1 MIYTQKIQHAIR
13 FAIKTHEEYQ
23 KQKRKGKD
31 VPYITHPLTVGL
43 ILAAA
48 GTTEDIIIAGILHD
62 TIEDSIEEKKVTKEM
77 IVERFG
83 ENVYELVLSVTE
95 QDKSLS
101 WDERKA
107 EAIEHIKN
115 YSNASLLLKSADVIS
130 NISETLN
137 DYEKEGEEIFKRFN
151 APKEKILES
160 YIKSTEAILNKW
172 SENPLVNDIKEILEK
187 VRCLSSNY
195 SEPKTHVISGEEFI
209 LIGDAVEPFFKNV
222 GPSEP
227 PQFVLI
233 TGGTGAGK
241 TTLRREKFNEGYVN
255 FDFAEISRAV
265 EKVIG
270 ENHPRL
276 IEYSFWGC
284 DIVFKECILEKKNI
298 VVEIIGD
305 NYDQIS
311 ILINKMKEVGYEIQ
325 LIPVICDISE
335 AYKRH
340 TKATKEDK
348 DYMSS
353 YFSDELT
360 LLSIYTYFG
369 LGKVPSN
376 REN

>member
-31 VPYITHPLTVGL
+31 VPYITHPLTVGI
-43 ILAAA
+43 ILAKGGAS
-48 GTTEDIIIAGILHD
+48 EEVIIAGILHD
-62 TIEDSIEEKKVTKEM
+62 TIEDSIDEKKVTKEM
-77 IVERFG
+77 ITERFG
-83 ENVYELVLSVTE
+83 EKVYELVLSVTE
-95 QDKSLS
+95 QNKSLS
-101 WDERKA
+101 WEERKA
-107 EAIEHIKN
+107 EALEHIKTF
-115 YSNASLLLKSADVIS
+115 SNDSLLLKSADIIS

-137 DYEKEGEEIFKRFN
+137 DYKKEGEEIFKRFN
-151 APKEKILES
+151 APKDKILES
-160 YIKSTEAILNKW
+160 YIKSTEAIINRW
-172 SENPLVNDIKEILEK
+172 NENPLVADLKDILNK
-187 VRCLSSNY
+187 VRDINSKY
-195 SEPKTHVISGEEFI
+195 GEPKTHVISGEEFI
-209 LIGDAVEPFFKNV
+209 QIANAVEPFFKDV

-241 TTLRREKFNEGYVN
+241 TTLRREKFSEGYVN
-255 FDFAEISRAV
+255 FDFAEISKAIEKAV
-265 EKVIG
+265 GEK
-270 ENHPRL
+270 HPRL

-311 ILINKMKEVGYEIQ
+311 ILINKMKEVGYEVK
-325 LIPVICDISE
+325 LNTVTCDIEE
-335 AYKRH
+335 AYQRH
-340 TKATKEDK
+340 IKATKEDK

-369 LGKVPSN
+369 LGEVPSI